1 MDTEKKSSGI
11 TTIRDTLLGVIVSA
25 DILASA
31 VFGFFDPFLGAVM
44 LAGGLIFAVILF
56 VFGLIQGSCILRRF
70 SYLSVGL
77 AIVVSLAA
85 IATLFVNK
93 GFEDRCVNAWKN
105 ITEASEK
112 IERRVDHLEDR
123 FDNDRF

>member
-11 TTIRDTLLGVIVSA
+11 TTIRDILLGVIVSG
-25 DILASA
+25 DIIASA
-31 VFGFFDPFLGAVM
+31 ILGFFNPFLGAIM
-44 LAGGLIFAVILF
+44 LAGGVIFAVILF
-56 VFGLIQGSCILRRF
+56 IIGLIQGSCILRRF

-77 AIVVSLAA
+77 AIVVSLTA

-93 GFEDRCVNAWKN
+93 GFEDRCVNAWRDV
-105 ITEASEK
+105 TAASEQL
-112 IERRVDHLEDR
+112 ERRVDHLEDR